1 MKRLNRCSSLMGV
14 MVVLLPMS
22 GCVVWDINDGI
33 LASNDN
39 LGRIEDELQS
49 IDQGLGSTNE
59 NLETVES
66 RLASMDAQLQSLQT
80 QLDATNAHLASL
92 RKTINNIDSTIPF
105 LKLSGDDEQEQEAL
119 ENGEASGAEPGAG
132 SEPTPETA
140 PASETGGS

>member
-1 MKRLNRCSSLMGV
+1 MKRLNRCCSLLGV
-14 MVVLLPMS
+14 VVVLLPMS

-66 RLASMDAQLQSLQT
+66 RLASMDAQLKSLQT

-105 LKLSGDDEQEQEAL
+105 LKLSGDDEEEQEAL
-119 ENGEASGAEPGAG
+119 ENGDTPGSSPASGTEAA
-132 SEPTPETA
+132 PEK
-140 PASETGGS
+140 ETGGS

>member
-1 MKRLNRCSSLMGV
+1 MKR
-14 MVVLLPMS
+14 VLLLSAITLLIMP

-49 IDQGLGSTNE
+49 IDEGLIDTNE

-66 RLASMDAQLQSLQT
+66 RLASMDEQLKSLQS
-80 QLDATNAHLASL
+80 QLTATNAHLESL

-105 LKLSGDDEQEQEAL
+105 LKLSGDDEEEQEAL
-119 ENGEASGAEPGAG
+119 NNGEAAPTQR
-132 SEPTPETA
+132 TPEKA
-140 PASETGGS
+140 EDRKQD